1 MTGENDPYSPDYSP
15 TADGGSTEGD
25 PGSGQTFGA
34 DLYHLYYAGRVSLP
48 DTAAS
53 YAGIGNDVYTVRGQI
68 QGLVD
73 AGIFEVN
80 RLLTVQ
86 QNLNDGF
93 AKTAEHCEIA
103 GQALVTMANDY
114 ARTDEDA
121 LQEFNRLLEN
131 PGNPVELERLDEPP
145 IEVPDVQT
153 PDDE

>member
-1 MTGENDPYSPDYSP
+1 
-15 TADGGSTEGD
+15 
-25 PGSGQTFGA
+25 
-34 DLYHLYYAGRVSLP
+34 
-48 DTAAS
+48 
-53 YAGIGNDVYTVRGQI
+53 VYTVRGQI